1 MTLHKKVSAFIL
13 ATAIILSSPDLLLSS
28 AQANVPLKVPAGN
41 RLQSQPTI
49 PSASATRTKAFN
61 RTYEKKFQRILKV
74 LKREGRLIKNIK
86 KVASLYN
93 IDPVHILGAIVG
105 EHTYNYDSLDS
116 AQGYYMKAL
125 QYARIPIS
133 FQHDGEKVWS
143 FVKRPQFNTC
153 RRQETSNSRWR
164 CYELIWNT
172 RFMGKTISAV
182 RYPREPFHRAFFRP
196 MFAGQ
201 SFGLGQITPLTAL
214 KMNDMVSSISGLPK
228 LSSKDASGLYKTV
241 MDPNKS
247 IHYTAAVLRD
257 AINAYKKVANVDI
270 SENPGITSTLY
281 NLGNPWERAIS
292 YRNKRRITPAH
303 LPREN
308 YYGWLINERIDE
320 LQAILR

>member
-1 MTLHKKVSAFIL
+1 MIIPRRASTFFLVSTL
-13 ATAIILSSPDLLLSS
+13 ILSSTDLLLSS
-28 AQANVPLKVPAGN
+28 AQANVPLVVPSGN

-49 PSASATRTKAFN
+49 PSASATRTKAFK

-143 FVKRPQFNTC
+143 FVERPQFNTC
-153 RRQETSNSRWR
+153 RRAETSNSRWR
-164 CYELIWNT
+164 CYELVWNT
-172 RFMGKTISAV
+172 RFMGKTIGAV
-182 RYPREPFHRAFFRP
+182 RYPQEPFHRAFFRP

-241 MDPNKS
+241 MNPNKS

-270 SENPGITSTLY
+270 SENPGLTSTLY

-292 YRNKRRITPAH
+292 YRNKRRMTPAH

>member
-1 MTLHKKVSAFIL
+1 MRTNPKKNL
-13 ATAIILSSPDLLLSS
+13 AIIAITSILLHSNAL
-28 AQANVPLKVPAGN
+28 ALPAFANVPQVVPAGN
-41 RLQSQPTI
+41 RLLHQPRV
-49 PSASATRTKAFN
+49 PSASATRTRAFN
-61 RTYEKKFQRILKV
+61 RTYEKKFRRILSV
-74 LKREGRLIKNIK
+74 LKRENRLIRKIK
-86 KVASLYN
+86 KVAGLYN
-93 IDPVHILGAIVG
+93 IDPIHILGAIVG

-133 FQHDGEKVWS
+133 FQYDGEKVWS
-143 FVKRPQFNTC
+143 FVKRPQFTEC
-153 RRQETSNSRWR
+153 HQEETSNSRWR

-172 RFMGKTISAV
+172 TFMGKVVGTT
-182 RYPREPFHRAFFRP
+182 RYPNTPFHRTFFRP

-214 KMNDMVSSISGLPK
+214 KMNDMVSIVSGLPK

-241 MDPNKS
+241 MDPDKS
-247 IHYTAAVLRD
+247 LHYTAAVLRD

-270 SENPGITSTLY
+270 SQNPGITSTLY

-292 YRNKRRITPAH
+292 YRNKRRIKPSH

-308 YYGWLINERIDE
+308 YYGWLINERLEE
-320 LQAILR
+320 LKEILQ

>member
-1 MTLHKKVSAFIL
+1 M
-13 ATAIILSSPDLLLSS
+13 LSS
-28 AQANVPLKVPAGN
+28 AQANVPLVVPSGN

-49 PSASATRTKAFN
+49 PSASATRTKAFK

-143 FVKRPQFNTC
+143 FVERPQFNTC
-153 RRQETSNSRWR
+153 RRAETSNSRWR
-164 CYELIWNT
+164 CYELVWNT
-172 RFMGKTISAV
+172 RFMGKTIGAV
-182 RYPREPFHRAFFRP
+182 RYPQEPFHRAFFRP

-241 MDPNKS
+241 MNPNKS

-270 SENPGITSTLY
+270 SENPGLTSTLY

-292 YRNKRRITPAH
+292 YRNKRRMTPAH

>member
-1 MTLHKKVSAFIL
+1 MKLPRKTSAVLLALCLTLPN
-13 ATAIILSSPDLLLSS
+13 TDLLLSP
-28 AQANVPLKVPAGN
+28 ANANVPLIVPAGN
-41 RLQSQPTI
+41 RLKIQPTI
-49 PSASATRTKAFN
+49 PTASATRTKAFN
-61 RTYEKKFQRILKV
+61 RTYEKKFQRILTV
-74 LKREGRLIKNIK
+74 LKRENRLIRNIK
-86 KVASLYN
+86 KVATLYN

-133 FQHDGEKVWS
+133 FQYDGEKVWS
-143 FVKRPQFNTC
+143 FVERPQFNNC
-153 RRQETSNSRWR
+153 RREETSNSRWR

-172 RFMGKTISAV
+172 RFMGRRVGGI

-214 KMNDMVSSISGLPK
+214 KMNDMVNSISGLPR

-257 AINAYKKVANVDI
+257 AINAYKQVANVDI

-292 YRNKRRITPAH
+292 YRNKRRIRPAH

-308 YYGWLINERIDE
+308 YYGWLINERIEE
-320 LQAILR
+320 LRAILQ